1 MQIDI
6 DNYEQLRYSSN
17 PVVLQLDDNMQ
28 LTLINLPDVC
38 LEAIL
43 SNLSY
48 DEISRYRIVRLS
60 FNIYREDSL
69 LLIFF
74 SWKAYPSYDFFSFGY
89 RFAGNLIGF
98 ARSYSIVVLIW
109 WKNIMHSAF
118 ARLKVSYQGENRN
131 EEVILSRV
139 IVIY

>member
-1 MQIDI
+1 MQIDTV

-17 PVVLQLDDNMQ
+17 PVIRQLDNMQ

-69 LLIFF
+69 LLIFLVL
-74 SWKAYPSYDFFSFGY
+74 KAYSSYDFFLFGY
-89 RFAGNLIGF
+89 RFAGSLIGF